1 MDEKRKLI
9 EFKKRKRAR
18 LLKRLQETEPILK
31 QKEDI
36 KKQVERAIEEQ
47 EKIKKRVSERQ
58 QEQIDRFKELRSAFP
73 EFSDKQFTTYARETL
88 GLDVPKTLIEKLDET
103 TREQKIAE
111 KVSKRAKIAVPKKSQ
126 QEEERTKADI
136 ARQQKEFEN
145 IQAVRESK
153 KVLEMSKK
161 MLEMQKRKKE
171 LETQYDMQKLS
182 TRFTSRSK
190 QGKMSAE
197 RAAYLEWAD
206 LQDELLKAPAPTKK
220 KVQITKKLTKQQ
232 EDDLKVLEDEL
243 LQKITEFSSVK
254 TETELIK
261 IIKDIEPLLKNIE
274 KIDSKISDKYA
285 REIYDLQ
292 PKIEQQIKAATPA
305 TPTTPTIPPA
315 TTTITMTPE
324 AEELLK
330 KIIKIQ
336 GDIASSTNDKDIKD
350 SEDEIKPLL
359 DEFRKIDAARADVL
373 QMEIDK
379 SIKDYED
386 GKAAA
391 AAVASSTDSSGRTT
405 PITGFGLRKL
415 NKKNLYFYHI
425 RPNMIKD
432 KGNEFILT
440 KKGMS
445 HAGNLAKILKPDHF
459 ERMLKYSLINYVR
472 NNKK

>member
-1 MDEKRKLI
+1 MDEKKKLI
-9 EFKKRKRAR
+9 EFKKRKRAK

-73 EFSDKQFTTYARETL
+73 EFTDKQFNQYARETL
-88 GLDVPKTLIEKLDET
+88 GLDVPRTLIEKLDET

-111 KVSKRAKIAVPKKSQ
+111 KVSKRAKITAPKRNQ

-136 ARQQKEFEN
+136 ARQQEQFKN
-145 IQAVRESK
+145 LQAVREAK
-153 KVLEMSKK
+153 KVLEEAKNIS
-161 MLEMQKRKKE
+161 EMQKRKKD

-182 TRFTSRSK
+182 TRFKSRSK

-206 LQDELLKAPAPTKK
+206 LQDELLKAPTTTKK
-220 KVQITKKLTKQQ
+220 KVIITKKLTKQQ

-243 LQKITEFSSVK
+243 LQKITELSSVK
-254 TETELIK
+254 TENELME

-274 KIDSKISDKYA
+274 KIDNKISDKYA
-285 REIYDLQ
+285 REIYDLK
-292 PKIEQQIKAATPA
+292 PKVEQQIKAATPT
-305 TPTTPTIPPA
+305 TPTPTIPAA

-324 AEELLK
+324 VEELLQ

-336 GDIASSTNDKDIKD
+336 GDIASATNDKDIKD

-359 DEFRKIDAARADVL
+359 DEFRKIDSARADVL

-391 AAVASSTDSSGRTT
+391 AAAATTGRTT

-425 RPNMIKD
+425 RPHHIKD
-432 KGNEFILT
+432 KGDEFILT
-440 KKGMS
+440 KKGMA
-445 HAGNLAKILKPDHF
+445 HAGALARILKPDHF

>member
-1 MDEKRKLI
+1 MDEKKKLI
-9 EFKKRKRAR
+9 EFKKRKRAK

-47 EKIKKRVSERQ
+47 EKIKKRVSEKQ

-73 EFSDKQFTTYARETL
+73 EFNDKQFTTYARETL

-136 ARQQKEFEN
+136 ARQQEEFKN
-145 IQAVRESK
+145 LQAVRESK
-153 KVLEMSKK
+153 KVLEIQKQKK
-161 MLEMQKRKKE
+161 ELEKRKKE

-206 LQDELLKAPAPTKK
+206 IQDELLKTPAPTKK
-220 KVQITKKLTKQQ
+220 KVIITKKLTKQQ

-243 LQKITEFSSVK
+243 LKKITELSSVK
-254 TETELIK
+254 TETELIE
-261 IIKDIEPLLKNIE
+261 IIKDMEPLLKNIE

-285 REIYDLQ
+285 REIYNLK
-292 PKIEQQIKAATPA
+292 PKIEQQIKAATA
-305 TPTTPTIPPA
+305 TPTPTIPAA

-324 AEELLK
+324 AEKLTQEIVKLMGFIPGAADDTDKNDLLN
-330 KIIKIQ
+330 Q
-336 GDIASSTNDKDIKD
+336 
-350 SEDEIKPLL
+350 IKPLMENYEKL
-359 DEFRKIDAARADVL
+359 EPKEAAIL
-373 QMEIDK
+373 QSEINNAVR
-379 SIKDYED
+379 DYETA
-386 GKAAA
+386 KAAA
-391 AAVASSTDSSGRTT
+391 ATVASSTDSSGRTT

-440 KKGMS
+440 KKGMA
-445 HAGNLAKILKPDHF
+445 HAGNLAKILHPDHF